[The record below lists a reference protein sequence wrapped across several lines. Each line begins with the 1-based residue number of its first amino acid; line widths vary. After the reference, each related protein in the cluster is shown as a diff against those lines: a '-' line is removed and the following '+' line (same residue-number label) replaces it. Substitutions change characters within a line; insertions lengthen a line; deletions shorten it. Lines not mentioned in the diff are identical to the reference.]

1 MMKFSG
7 WVTTDCTPTISY
19 YYHDQMETIWEVMDS
34 RGDLVETLEV
44 YPYDILLNK
53 KTVHKDKNL
62 FTGNPRDA
70 ETGLDY
76 FIARYKTFTL
86 PWFMFDDPLI
96 IKKKN
101 ITSSKSRNL
110 YAYCRN
116 NPITYL
122 DPDGRDILE
131 SVSNFVA
138 GFGDTIS
145 FGLTSFARNQLQKL
159 HGINAVDTESVSY
172 VTGDSAGMVF
182 DAFAGGKVVGYLLSG
197 IRIGKVAKSLKFT
210 KTAMRRM
217 SDSNRYVPRYIL
229 AEAIVTGKRV
239 VDPQD
244 AKNAIKIVSSM
255 FKSGKKYQLNIIYN
269 KVKKIVMHFHYK

>member
-1 MMKFSG
+1 LIAEYQPQTNKYYYHTSDQVNSSRIVTDDLGSVVYSATYSPYGGIEKVFTESYNPNPKFSG
-7 WVTTDCTPTISY
+7 KEREGYSGW
-19 YYHDQMETIWEVMDS
+19 
-34 RGDLVETLEV
+34 
-44 YPYDILLNK
+44 
-53 KTVHKDKNL
+53 
-62 FTGNPRDA
+62 
-70 ETGLDY
+70 DY
-76 FIARYKTFTL
+76 FGARYYDHGMYRFTSV
-86 PWFMFDDPLI
+86 DPI
-96 IKKKN
+96 IN
-101 ITSSKSRNL
+101 KSEALTNPQLWNL